1 MQQHPSFSGVSDNRS
16 VWSEKHLYMK
26 KEKELDREI
35 TTAKA
40 TNWTT
45 FHPLL
50 CFNYSVDTPVKS
62 SIIVI
67 TAAAIITDK

>member
-26 KEKELDREI
+26 KELDREI

-62 SIIVI
+62 SITVI
-67 TAAAIITDK
+67 AAAAIITNK